1 MNFQLLFNSKN
12 KIKQKLKLDTRT
24 ALGEKLF
31 NFFLSP
37 KEPTFLGTKKCQIFK
52 SLKHAKMVN

>member
-1 MNFQLLFNSKN
+1 MNFQLLFDSKN

-37 KEPTFLGTKKCQIFK
+37 KEPTFLGTKKCHIFK

>member
-1 MNFQLLFNSKN
+1 MNFQLLFDSKN
-12 KIKQKLKLDTRT
+12 KIKQKLKLNAHT
-24 ALGEKLF
+24 AVGEKLF

-37 KEPTFLGTKKCQIFK
+37 KEAPFLGTKKCHIFK